1 MYTLISTY
9 FRYTYLP
16 FLTTSFL
23 CIDLSFHSLFFY
35 QPLDHFKISYSTD
48 ILTENSLIL
57 LIWKRYFV
65 FKNNLNL
72 AFFFPFSTLNMSS
85 HCFLACLLSDEKSA
99 MIFFFFFFCSHIKWY
114 FFPPLTVFKI
124 FFLSLELRDLTT
136 LHFGVVIFVILFKID
151 VDS

>member
-57 LIWKRYFV
+57 LIWKCYFV

-85 HCFLACLLSDEKSA
+85 HLLLVCMISYEKLALILLDLIYTRTASFLLLLRFFSINLWLL
-99 MIFFFFFFCSHIKWY
+99 IFW
-114 FFPPLTVFKI
+114 L
-124 FFLSLELRDLTT
+124 
-136 LHFGVVIFVILFKID
+136 
-151 VDS
+151 